1 MLFAIAAVAVL
12 GLAADA
18 PPMNHAECPMAGAHH
33 GQAGVDA
40 RHDQAVGVGH
50 EGLVHHFLLA
60 RDGGTIRLELKGD
73 LKEAGNDARDG
84 VRRHLQEIA
93 RAFAAGDFGVPTEI
107 HAQVPP
113 GVPVMKEKKGAIRY
127 AYSPTAK
134 GGQVRISTSDAR
146 AREAVHAFLRFQIGD
161 HGTGDP
167 TE

>member
-1 MLFAIAAVAVL
+1 MIAVIGLAFVA

-18 PPMNHAECPMAGAHH
+18 PPMNHAECPMAGAH
-33 GQAGVDA
+33 QRRADVDS
-40 RHDQAVGVGH
+40 RHDQATGVGH

-60 RDGGTIRLELKGD
+60 KDGGTIRLELKDPGRT
-73 LKEAGNDARDG
+73 AARDD

-107 HAQVPP
+107 HARVPP
-113 GVPVMKEKKGAIRY
+113 GVAVMKDRKAAIRY
-127 AYSPTAK
+127 AYSPTVR
-134 GGQVRISTSDAR
+134 GGQVRISTADPR
-146 AREAVHAFLRFQIGD
+146 AREAIHAFLRFQIED